1 MIKPINEIVLNE
13 VLESIDITDVADA
26 TIRQLCD
33 IAYRLEKRENID
45 FLHLEM
51 GIPGLAPERVGVDA
65 EIAAL
70 HSGIASIYPNIHGI
84 PQLKSATSHFI
95 KAFLDVD
102 VPESGCI
109 PTVGSMQGSF
119 SLFLLCSQLYS
130 EGKKVLFLDPGFPVQ
145 RLQAEIL
152 NVGSVSF
159 DVYNYRDDKLGD
171 KLESILCGG
180 EIGAIVY
187 SNPNNPAWICLT
199 DRELQMIGE
208 LATKYDAIVIED
220 LAYMCMDFR
229 KPLGKPFEAPF
240 QSTVA
245 KYTNNYILMLSG
257 SKIFSYAGQ
266 RIGVVAISESIYNR
280 SFENLKRLYGISKF
294 GDALVLKVLY
304 AISSG
309 VSHSAQYALAAMF
322 KAAADGDLDFVGKA
336 HEYARRAKISKEI
349 FLRYGFHI
357 VYDKD
362 LDEDVSDG
370 FFYTVGYGKMTSG
383 ELIRELLMCGIAAI
397 SLTSTGSSQS
407 GVRICI
413 SQMNKDVQFEELDKR
428 LSFFKKKHN

>member
-171 KLESILCGG
+171 KLESLLSGG

-208 LATKYDAIVIED
+208 LATRQT
-220 LAYMCMDFR
+220 FR
-229 KPLGKPFEAPF
+229 GTIPKHGCQVYQQLYLDVVGFKNIQLCRSKDWCCCNIGE
-240 QSTVA
+240 
-245 KYTNNYILMLSG
+245 YI
-257 SKIFSYAGQ
+257 
-266 RIGVVAISESIYNR
+266 
-280 SFENLKRLYGISKF
+280 
-294 GDALVLKVLY
+294 
-304 AISSG
+304 
-309 VSHSAQYALAAMF
+309 
-322 KAAADGDLDFVGKA
+322 
-336 HEYARRAKISKEI
+336 
-349 FLRYGFHI
+349 
-357 VYDKD
+357 
-362 LDEDVSDG
+362 
-370 FFYTVGYGKMTSG
+370 
-383 ELIRELLMCGIAAI
+383 
-397 SLTSTGSSQS
+397 
-407 GVRICI
+407 
-413 SQMNKDVQFEELDKR
+413 
-428 LSFFKKKHN
+428 